1 MSMQSITV
9 KLNLEE
15 EEIEKLIRIA
25 KKRGISKSKL
35 VKEVLS
41 DWLFNRFA

>member
-1 MSMQSITV
+1 MQSITV
-9 KLNLEE
+9 RLNLDEN
-15 EEIEKLIRIA
+15 EIEKLIRIT

-35 VKEVLS
+35 VTEVLS